1 MIHMNIKIE
10 NLKKEFKDTIAIDNL
25 NLNIEEGELLSILG
39 PSGCGKSTL
48 LFIVSGV
55 SKATSGNI
63 YFGDKIVNEIEA
75 EDREIGMVFQNYA
88 LYPHMTVLQNVMFP
102 LKMKKIKKNAAK
114 DIAMEIMRLVHI
126 EDLAKRKPSQLSGGQ
141 QQRVAIARALVK
153 KPKILLLDEPL
164 SNLDAKLRFSMR
176 EEIKRIQNET
186 NITTIFVTHDQEEA
200 MSISDNILL
209 MKKGKVQQYGRPKEL
224 YKNPINRFTA
234 EFIGNPTINTFFG
247 KLKEEIFND
256 TNLSFSIS
264 NCEINDR
271 RINKNKEDIYL
282 CIRPEDICL
291 SDSNQRIHGVVK
303 DIENLGKEQLIRV
316 ELENKKVIRFIIT
329 WDEDI
334 DVGSKLNLDFK
345 KVHLFSE

>member
-1 MIHMNIKIE
+1 MNIKIE
-10 NLKKEFKDTIAIDNL
+10 NLRKEFKDTTAIDNL
-25 NLNIEEGELLSILG
+25 NLNIEEGKLVSILG

-48 LFIVSGV
+48 LFMLSGL

-63 YFGDKIVNEIEA
+63 YFGDKIVNDVEA

-102 LKMKKIKKNAAK
+102 LKMKKIKKNIAQ
-114 DIAMEIMRLVHI
+114 DMAMEIMKLVQI
-126 EDLAKRKPSQLSGGQ
+126 EELAKRKPSQLSGGQ

-164 SNLDAKLRFSMR
+164 SNLDAKLRLSMR

-186 NITTIFVTHDQEEA
+186 SITTVFVTHDQEEA

-209 MKKGKVQQYGRPKEL
+209 MKKGKIQQYGRPKEL

-234 EFIGNPTINTFFG
+234 EFIGNPTINTLLG
-247 KLKEEIFND
+247 ELKNEVFTDNNI
-256 TNLSFSIS
+256 SFSI
-264 NCEINDR
+264 NDCEINDR
-271 RINKNKEDIYL
+271 SNRKKDNIYL
-282 CIRPEDICL
+282 CIRPEDIYL
-291 SDSNQRIHGVVK
+291 SEHSGRIHGVVK

-316 ELENKKVIRFIIT
+316 KLENKKEIKFITT
-329 WDEDI
+329 WDEDLNI
-334 DVGSKLNLDFK
+334 GFKVNLDFK